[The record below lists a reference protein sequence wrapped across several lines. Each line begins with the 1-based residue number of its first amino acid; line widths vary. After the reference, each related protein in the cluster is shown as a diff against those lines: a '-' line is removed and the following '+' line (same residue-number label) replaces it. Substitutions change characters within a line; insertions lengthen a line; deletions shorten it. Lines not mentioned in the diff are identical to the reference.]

1 MRIADVLTSK
11 TRPGLVPGGG
21 SGVVTMLTAHTVQ
34 DAVRLFDA
42 HHVSSVV
49 VVDPQRRP
57 LGLVSDRDVVHALAR
72 RGAGALQSRV
82 TDIMISPPPACTP
95 EMTVT
100 QGLARMTL
108 GRVRHL
114 VVLGE
119 EEMLGIVSIG
129 DLVKAR
135 LDDADLEGRVL
146 RDMAL
151 GHIAAA

>member
-11 TRPGLVPGGG
+11 ARPGVASGGG
-21 SGVVTMLTAHTVQ
+21 GVVTLSPSHSVH
-34 DAVRLFDA
+34 DAVRLFDE
-42 HHVSSVV
+42 HRMSSVV
-49 VVDPQRRP
+49 IADAQRRP

-72 RGAGALQSRV
+72 RGAAALQLRV
-82 TDIMISPPPACTP
+82 TDIMISPPPACTAD
-95 EMTVT
+95 MTVT

-114 VVLGE
+114 VVLTDDD
-119 EEMLGIVSIG
+119 MLGIVSIG

-151 GHIAAA
+151 GRIAAA